1 MQNYAYLLRLS
12 IKSLLPWKI
21 GARLFRKEGITRIC
35 CRNSQFTNMGKYAT
49 ISKEAETWISAE
61 YKQTQRTR
69 EYICWPHYREF
80 PGGNFRFPWLRGKCR
95 CRWKMAWERC
105 SRDEYWCQWEGSW
118 HTESNFLKEIKF
130 GAIQTATGPPVIA
143 EGYQDNGG
151 PTITA
156 VVGLSVWNRTQQG
169 FWPRG
174 RNEQKW

>member
-12 IKSLLPWKI
+12 IKSLLSWKI

-80 PGGNFRFPWLRGKCR
+80 PEGMHVSFDLEKSVVARTGRNCSIPVAEREVQVQMEDGLGEVQS
-95 CRWKMAWERC
+95 RWDSHSDC
-105 SRDEYWCQWEGSW
+105 
-118 HTESNFLKEIKF
+118 
-130 GAIQTATGPPVIA
+130 
-143 EGYQDNGG
+143 
-151 PTITA
+151 
-156 VVGLSVWNRTQQG
+156 NRTACYS
-169 FWPRG
+169 G
-174 RNEQKW
+174 RVSGQWQIIRSLQ